1 MYLFSGGFYKFT
13 VASLIVFIIAEGEF
27 FVNKQRQDFSL
38 PLFPL
43 SRRFQHILNKNAVPS
58 RRIVDKHVRD
68 RADQLAVLHDGATA
82 HE

>member
-43 SRRFQHILNKNAVPS
+43 SRRFQHILNKNTVS
-58 RRIVDKHVRD
+58 LRRIVDEDMGD
-68 RADQLAVLHDGATA
+68 RPDDLAVLNNGRT
-82 HE
+82 

>member
-43 SRRFQHILNKNAVPS
+43 SRRLQHIFNKNTVAS
-58 RRIVDKHVRD
+58 RRIVHEHVRD
-68 RADQLAVLHDGATA
+68 RANELAVL
-82 HE
+82 

>member
-38 PLFPL
+38 PLLPL
-43 SRRFQHILNKNAVPS
+43 SRRFQHILYKNAVAS
-58 RRIVDKHVRD
+58 CGIV
-68 RADQLAVLHDGATA
+68 
-82 HE
+82 HENINKCSYNRL